1 MEKVNLSEIRVFGS
15 AKPTQIPEF
24 PISSPPQGSPNFGE
38 RRGPKVCDLR
48 PNGRHH
54 DLAAS
59 QTGTIGRREQ
69 IKGGMGE

>member
-1 MEKVNLSEIRVFGS
+1 MEKVNLSEIRIFGS

-48 PNGRHH
+48 PNGR
-54 DLAAS
+54 
-59 QTGTIGRREQ
+59 QTIGRREQ
-69 IKGGMGE
+69 IKGGMSE